1 MRRAALA
8 LVASLAFACR
18 RAPPAA
24 PAADASPAARPAPS
38 ATTVPDDPT
47 AAYRVV
53 EVRDG
58 ATVRGHVRWRG
69 PLPRPEAMAVPPH
82 GDPGHCGASQP
93 LEPLTVG
100 PDGGVLGAV
109 VSLRIRRGKAPR
121 LGAVTIDQR
130 RCRYEPR
137 VASITVG
144 AALRFT
150 NSDPDVFHNVHAY
163 HGEAGEDAWFN
174 EASPTGVAI
183 ERRVERAGVVRLVC
197 DSGHT
202 WMVAYVHAFNH
213 PYHAVTDA
221 TGAYAI
227 ADVPPGAYEVEMWHE
242 GWARRDR
249 AGDPRPAF
257 VDHVAVLRSTDVR
270 APETTVDFELADG
283 ARPTLQQ
290 APLGRVDATGR

>member
-8 LVASLAFACR
+8 LVAAVACR
-18 RAPPAA
+18 RAPTTAA
-24 PAADASPAARPAPS
+24 PPPDAPRPVAPPAS
-38 ATTVPDDPT
+38 LGPDDPT
-47 AAYRVV
+47 ASYRIM
-53 EVRDG
+53 EVRG
-58 ATVRGHVRWRG
+58 GVTLRGHVRWRG
-69 PLPRPEAMAVPPH
+69 ALPRPEAMAVPPH
-82 GDPGHCGASQP
+82 GDPGHCGASQA

-121 LGAVTIDQR
+121 FGAVTVDQR

-137 VASITVG
+137 VSSITVG

-163 HGEAGEDAWFN
+163 YGEAGEDAWFN
-174 EASPTGVAI
+174 EASPAGVAI

-213 PYHAVTDA
+213 PYHTVTDA

-227 ADVPPGAYEVEMWHE
+227 PDVPPGAYEVAMWHE

-257 VDHVAVLRSTDVR
+257 VDHVTLLRSVDVH
-270 APETTVDFELADG
+270 APEATADFELADG
-283 ARPTLQQ
+283 ARPALEQV
-290 APLGRVDATGR
+290 PLGRVDATGR